1 MRRKLSVCAS
11 LLASAPDAV
20 LISRGVA
27 QADSVVEAWAERV
40 ANVSRCVYTF
50 WRNEIQTEGLTMFE
64 SIPSRRKTC
73 VWLLLSL
80 SLVIIAASAALAQGG
95 GRNLAAGSVL
105 SGSISADDGAVA
117 YVFDAPAGSSATL
130 TLDNVNG
137 GSLALNVSDINGN
150 TLGQANTGG
159 DAAAA
164 QVEAAISNG
173 GRYIVFVYFAPGSA
187 AGDATFDLGLEVTAS
202 ESAVAPAAAAAE
214 APDQL
219 LLGAGIEVTLSW
231 TGAADLNLEVRDPT
245 GQTLFWNSRATD
257 NGGGFGFDANGLC
270 AVISENPEESAIW
283 QPGFLPTGSYEI
295 IVYYEQACDP
305 LTATVP
311 FNVDVV
317 VNGARSGTIADT
329 LAPGVLG
336 QQNIYVA
343 RFEVGAGG
351 ATTVVPG
358 GVYPPSSVAT
368 LPASFDFNTDIATPI
383 ARDVAVAGAITN
395 DRPVITYSF
404 DGVANELITVD
415 MQATGGSLDTLL
427 QIVDPAG
434 NVIDVNDDA
443 VLGET
448 TNSLIADARLL
459 SNGRYTIIASRYGK
473 ESGGTVGPFQLTLSG
488 PTGQAAPQAS
498 TLNLP
503 QGDVEVS
510 LFWSTGADLQLLVR
524 DPVGESVF
532 DDNPLATSGG
542 ILQEV
547 GNVDCEPAASGAPV
561 SYVYWP
567 EGFLRPGTYEVEVW
581 YQNPCAEFP
590 PPVNFTLQ
598 IEVNDVVIARM
609 RQLPQPDQRL
619 VTNFTVQPSGF
630 AVAGEAGF
638 IDAGSATLDYQAAAL
653 DAPAIISGTAFTGT
667 ISPSNTFDVY
677 QFDGVAGETVSIGMT
692 AVTLA
697 LDTNLYLIGPSGRE
711 LAANDDGDPAA
722 LGLTGRST
730 DSLIGGYILPE
741 NGPYTI
747 IATRYGNQYGGT
759 IGVYELSLTKN

>member
-1 MRRKLSVCAS
+1 MLAPVSV
-11 LLASAPDAV
+11 
-20 LISRGVA
+20 
-27 QADSVVEAWAERV
+27 
-40 ANVSRCVYTF
+40 
-50 WRNEIQTEGLTMFE
+50 
-64 SIPSRRKTC
+64 
-73 VWLLLSL
+73 
-80 SLVIIAASAALAQGG
+80 LAQDGS
-95 GRNLAAGSVL
+95 RTLAAGSVL
-105 SGSISADDGAVA
+105 SGAIAADQGAVTYA
-117 YVFDAPAGSSATL
+117 FDAPADSTAGL
-130 TLDNVNG
+130 TLG
-137 GSLALNVSDINGN
+137 NVSGAELSLIVSDVNGN
-150 TLGQANTGG
+150 TIGQAS
-159 DAAAA
+159 ASASSA
-164 QVEAAISNG
+164 QVEAAIGSG
-173 GRYIVFVYFAPGSA
+173 GRHIVIVFFAPGGVAQDTS
-187 AGDATFDLGLEVTAS
+187 FDLGLEITTV
-202 ESAVAPAAAAAE
+202 ESAAPSVAAAE
-214 APDQL
+214 VPDQL
-219 LLGAGIEVTLSW
+219 LLGAGIEVSLSW
-231 TGAADLNLEVRDPT
+231 TGAADLDLEVRDPE
-245 GQTLFWNSRATD
+245 GRTLFWNSRTTD
-257 NGGGFGFDANGLC
+257 NGGSFGFDANGLC
-270 AVISENPEESAIW
+270 AVISESPEEAATW

-311 FNVDVV
+311 FSVDVE
-317 VNGARSGTIADT
+317 VNGVLSGTIADT
-329 LAPGVLG
+329 LAPGVFG

-343 RFEVGAGG
+343 RFEVGAEGV
-351 ATTVVPG
+351 TTVVPG
-358 GVYPPSSVAT
+358 GAYPPSSVT
-368 LPASFDFNTDIATPI
+368 LLPATFDSAMSLATPI
-383 ARDVAVAGAITN
+383 ARAVGVVGEITN
-395 DRPVITYSF
+395 ARPFIAYSF
-404 DGVANELITVD
+404 EGVANELITVD

-434 NVIDVNDDA
+434 NVVDVNDDA
-443 VLGET
+443 ILGET
-448 TNSLIADARLL
+448 TNSRIADARLL
-459 SNGRYTIIASRYGK
+459 SSGRHTIVATRYAK
-473 ESGGTVGPFQLTLSG
+473 EAGGTVGPFQLTLTG
-488 PTGQAAPQAS
+488 PTGQAAPQVS

-547 GNVDCEPAASGAPV
+547 GNANCVPAAAGAPV

-581 YQNPCAEFP
+581 YQNPCADFP

-630 AVAGEAGF
+630 ALAGEAGF

-653 DAPAIISGTAFTGT
+653 DAPAIASGTSVTGT

-677 QFDGVAGETVSIGMT
+677 QFDGVAGETVTISMT

-711 LAANDDGDPAA
+711 LVANDDGNPVA
-722 LGLTGRST
+722 LGLTGRKT
-730 DSLIGGYILPE
+730 DSQISGYNLPE

-759 IGVYELSLTKN
+759 IGVYELSLTKT

>member
-1 MRRKLSVCAS
+1 MSQYLQNRRH
-11 LLASAPDAV
+11 
-20 LISRGVA
+20 
-27 QADSVVEAWAERV
+27 
-40 ANVSRCVYTF
+40 
-50 WRNEIQTEGLTMFE
+50 
-64 SIPSRRKTC
+64 TC
-73 VWLLLSL
+73 IWLMLSL
-80 SLVIIAASAALAQGG
+80 SLVMLAPVSVLAQDGS
-95 GRNLAAGSVL
+95 RVLAAGSVL
-105 SGSISADDGAVA
+105 SGAIAVDQGAVTYA
-117 YVFDAPAGSSATL
+117 FDAPADSTASL
-130 TLDNVNG
+130 TLG
-137 GSLALNVSDINGN
+137 NVSGAELSLHVSDVNGN
-150 TLGQANTGG
+150 TIGQASTS
-159 DAAAA
+159 ASSA
-164 QVEAAISNG
+164 QVEAAIGSG
-173 GRYIVFVYFAPGSA
+173 GRYIVLIFFAPGGVAQDSS
-187 AGDATFDLGLEVTAS
+187 FDLGLEMTTV
-202 ESAVAPAAAAAE
+202 ESAAPSVAAAE
-214 APDQL
+214 VPDQL
-219 LLGAGIEVTLSW
+219 LLGAGIEVSLSW
-231 TGAADLNLEVRDPT
+231 TGAADLNLEVRDPA
-245 GQTLFWNSRATD
+245 GRTLFWNSRTTD
-257 NGGGFGFDANGLC
+257 NGGGFGFDANGVC
-270 AVISENPEESAIW
+270 AVISESPQESATW

-311 FNVDVV
+311 FSVDVE
-317 VNGARSGTIADT
+317 VNGVLSGAINDTI
-329 LAPGVLG
+329 APGVLG
-336 QQNIYVA
+336 QQNVYVA
-343 RFEVGAGG
+343 RFEVGAEG

-358 GVYPPSSVAT
+358 GVYPPSSVTLLPAT
-368 LPASFDFNTDIATPI
+368 LDLSTHLATPI
-383 ARDVAVAGAITN
+383 TREVAVVGEITN
-395 DRPVITYSF
+395 ARPFVAYAF
-404 DGVANELITVD
+404 EGVANELITVD

-434 NVIDVNDDA
+434 NVVDVNDDA

-448 TNSLIADARLL
+448 TNSRISDARLL
-459 SNGRYTIIASRYGK
+459 SGGRHTIIATRYAK
-473 ESGGTVGPFQLTLSG
+473 EAGGTVGPYQLTLTG
-488 PTGQAAPQAS
+488 PTGQAAPQVS

-524 DPVGESVF
+524 DPAGESVF

-547 GNVDCEPAASGAPV
+547 GNANCVLAASGAPV
-561 SYVYWP
+561 SFVYWP

-581 YQNPCAEFP
+581 YQNPCADFP

-609 RQLPQPDQRL
+609 RHLPQPDQRL

-653 DAPAIISGTAFTGT
+653 DAPAIASGTSVNGA

-677 QFDGVAGETVSIGMT
+677 QFDGVAGETVTISMT

-711 LAANDDGDPAA
+711 LIANDDGDPAA
-722 LGLTGRST
+722 LGLSGRKT
-730 DSLIGGYILPE
+730 DSQISAYNLPE

-759 IGVYELSLTKN
+759 IGVYELSLTKT

>member
-1 MRRKLSVCAS
+1 MS
-11 LLASAPDAV
+11 
-20 LISRGVA
+20 
-27 QADSVVEAWAERV
+27 E
-40 ANVSRCVYTF
+40 Y
-50 WRNEIQTEGLTMFE
+50 IQ
-64 SIPSRRKTC
+64 SRRLSC
-73 VWLLLSL
+73 MWLMLSL
-80 SLVIIAASAALAQGG
+80 SLVMLATVSVRAQDG
-95 GRNLAAGSVL
+95 GRVLAAGSVL
-105 SGSISADDGAVA
+105 SGALGADAGAA
-117 YVFDAPAGSSATL
+117 TYVFDAPANSSASL
-130 TLDNVNG
+130 RLDNVSG
-137 GSLALNVSDINGN
+137 GELSLSVSDINGN
-150 TLGQANTGG
+150 PSGQASAGG
-159 DAAAA
+159 AAGSSA
-164 QVEAAISNG
+164 QVDIQSGSG
-173 GRYIVFVYFAPGSA
+173 GRYFVFIYFAPGSA
-187 AGDATFDLGLEVTAS
+187 AGDTTFDLGLEVAAV
-202 ESAVAPAAAAAE
+202 ESAAAAVVAAE
-214 APDQL
+214 IPDQL

-245 GQTLFWNSRATD
+245 GQTLYWNSRSTD

-270 AVISENPEESAIW
+270 TVISESPQETATW

-311 FNVDVV
+311 FSVDVA
-317 VNGARSGTIADT
+317 VNGVLSGTIADT

-343 RFEVGAGG
+343 RFEIGGDGA
-351 ATTVVPG
+351 AAVVPG
-358 GVYPPSSVAT
+358 GVYPPSSVT
-368 LPASFDFNTDIATPI
+368 LLPSSFDIARQVATPI
-383 ARDVAVAGAITN
+383 ARDVAVVGEITN
-395 DRPVITYSF
+395 AQPFVAYSF
-404 DGVANELITVD
+404 DGVANELITVE
-415 MQATGGSLDTLL
+415 MQATGGSLDTML

-434 NVIDVNDDA
+434 NVVDVNDDA

-448 TNSLIADARLL
+448 TDSLISDARLL
-459 SNGRYTIIASRYGK
+459 SSGRYTILASRYAK
-473 ESGGTVGPFQLTLSG
+473 EAGGTVGPFQLSLTG

-498 TLNLP
+498 ALNLP
-503 QGDVEVS
+503 QGDIEVS

-524 DPVGESVF
+524 DPAGESVF

-547 GNVDCEPAASGAPV
+547 GNVDCVPAVGAAPV

-609 RQLPQPDQRL
+609 RHLPQPDQRL

-630 AVAGEAGF
+630 GVVGEAGF
-638 IDAGSATLDYQAAAL
+638 IDAGSSTLDYQAAAL
-653 DAPAIISGTAFTGT
+653 EAPVIESGASATGT

-677 QFDGVAGETVSIGMT
+677 QFDGSAGEIVTIGMT

-711 LAANDDGDPAA
+711 LIANDDGDPAA
-722 LGLTGRST
+722 LGLTGRKT
-730 DSLIGGYILPE
+730 DSQISGYILPE

-759 IGVYELSLTKN
+759 IGVYQLSLTKT